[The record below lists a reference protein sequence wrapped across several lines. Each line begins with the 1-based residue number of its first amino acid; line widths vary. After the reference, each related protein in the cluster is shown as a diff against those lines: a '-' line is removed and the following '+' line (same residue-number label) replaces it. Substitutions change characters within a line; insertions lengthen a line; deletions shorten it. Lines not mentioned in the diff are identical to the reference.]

1 MLVTGGV
8 LSGAVAMAW
17 LMVQALA
24 SGFFPGSRRGFNLPV
39 SVVSFIAWAY
49 KGLLRNEF
57 VYRAAKG
64 WGCPGA
70 NIVPALPEVA
80 LTSWS
85 LDPWSHRLLARFPGL
100 QTLSSSLGS

>member
-1 MLVTGGV
+1 MIGSV

-17 LMVQALA
+17 LLIQALA
-24 SGFFPGSRRGFNLPV
+24 SGFFPGSKRGFNLPV

-57 VYRAAKG
+57 VYRADKG

-70 NIVPALPEVA
+70 NIVPALPEVP
-80 LTSWS
+80 LIS
-85 LDPWSHRLLARFPGL
+85 
-100 QTLSSSLGS
+100 SSSLDSMEI